1 MSHRFRKL
9 TAIGLT
15 AMTVLALGSQTATA
29 DQPTTTGGG
38 SPIARRSRRH

>member
-38 SPIARRSRRH
+38 GVQ

>member
-29 DQPTTTGGG
+29 TTTQTNRGGG
-38 SPIARRSRRH
+38 VQ